1 VLTPDDIPAGDDEM
15 LRIRTIKPEFFTSDD
30 ICNLTAYARLLYIG
44 LWCAADREGRL
55 EWKPRQFKRQF
66 LPDDEVAIDE
76 LCQELIGNELVVLYG
91 EGLAYIPGFTK
102 HQVINNR
109 EAQSSLPEPG
119 DTCPTRAPRVDDT
132 SPTRHGN
139 YQGEGKGREG
149 KGKEGNGRGDAS
161 PSAAPTRKQGSRMS
175 PDWMPTDAD
184 IEYAAKLGFEKWV
197 TLADKFRDHW
207 LAATGPKAVKLDWSA
222 AWRTWCRNEVEFA
235 KARQPAT
242 PPPGS
247 RPRFN

>member
-1 VLTPDDIPAGDDEM
+1 V
-15 LRIRTIKPEFFTSDD
+15 K
-30 ICNLTAYARLLYIG
+30 
-44 LWCAADREGRL
+44 
-55 EWKPRQFKRQF
+55 
-66 LPDDEVAIDE
+66 
-76 LCQELIGNELVVLYG
+76 LYG

-109 EAQSSLPEPG
+109 EAQSTLPEPG
-119 DTCPTRAPRVDDT
+119 DASPTRASRVTDAST
-132 SPTRHGN
+132 TRHGN

-149 KGKEGNGRGDAS
+149 KGTEGKGREDAS
-161 PSAAPTRKQGSRMS
+161 PSAAPTRKQGSRLS
-175 PDWMPTDAD
+175 PDWQPSDAD
-184 IEYAAKLGFEKWV
+184 VAYATNLKLNPATISE
-197 TLADKFRDHW
+197 KFRDHW

-242 PPPGS
+242 PPPGQ